1 MGTAPLGLLSWQ
13 HGTLSPSY
21 LNYEEIRRS
30 TSRKHQCTRHLKAN
44 HVEVSA
50 RKAHEARWYNQ
61 SQSRVRDKGFEKL
74 KDGITDL
81 LPINTINS
89 LDRWNGKGL
98 PELGRRKVHYH
109 PSVRCAADS
118 GALFSSADLGA
129 NGSYDFKKGKE
140 RNGSALYAEELA
152 FVARIFL
159 SLKTLKAFLP
169 NGSWWQ
175 AIERQHQ
182 RTFNITFTGAMSRL
196 WVLVSP
202 DKLIIGFAFTA
213 LVIAAL
219 SEITIPHFV
228 AAMIFSAQKGMTNDF
243 YNNARLLVMMSCTY
257 GLFRTGLRSLL
268 LIV

>member
-129 NGSYDFKKGKE
+129 NGSYDFKKG
-140 RNGSALYAEELA
+140 
-152 FVARIFL
+152 
-159 SLKTLKAFLP
+159 T
-169 NGSWWQ
+169 
-175 AIERQHQ
+175 
-182 RTFNITFTGAMSRL
+182 
-196 WVLVSP
+196 
-202 DKLIIGFAFTA
+202 
-213 LVIAAL
+213 
-219 SEITIPHFV
+219 
-228 AAMIFSAQKGMTNDF
+228 
-243 YNNARLLVMMSCTY
+243 
-257 GLFRTGLRSLL
+257 SLL
-268 LIV
+268 